1 MNIDSI
7 KNGYVI
13 DHIQPGKALE
23 IYDYLKLGDLDCS
36 VAIIRN
42 AKSDKMG
49 KKDIIKID
57 KKLDLDINVL
67 GYIDNNITINV
78 IENDITRNSKIVEES
93 KENLYE
99 ISKEVAD
106 YLESQNVV
114 YAEVRFAPMFHTKE
128 GLSYNEIVEA
138 VRDGLRSNPNVKT
151 NLILCSTKYSIKSHL
166 AITSSMLNAA
176 TTSFV

>member
-78 IENDITRNSKIVEES
+78 IENDRRIKKFHPELPEKLVNVVKCKNPRCITSVEQELEQVCVLTDRVNGVYRCRYCES
-93 KENLYE
+93 K
-99 ISKEVAD
+99 
-106 YLESQNVV
+106 
-114 YAEVRFAPMFHTKE
+114 
-128 GLSYNEIVEA
+128 
-138 VRDGLRSNPNVKT
+138 VK
-151 NLILCSTKYSIKSHL
+151 Y
-166 AITSSMLNAA
+166 
-176 TTSFV
+176 